1 MSDLKEYI
9 VTSHNWEELD
19 ALCADIEAGTGPY
32 TPDRKV
38 EVANPRPMSKNT
50 HYYLT
55 ADEATLLSAD
65 SRVLAVELD
74 ISELGIVPK
83 LNYMQTSTNW
93 AKTNSI
99 TNLHKNWAL
108 LRCTLPTQ
116 ITNYYLYYNEERPN
130 TGIAYPKSNFTS

>member
-74 ISELGIVPK
+74 ISELGIVPNSDINQAGV
-83 LNYMQTSTNW
+83 LNYLNGYSNIGKLTDGSGNRSLNG
-93 AKTNSI
+93 AAN
-99 TNLHKNWAL
+99 H
-108 LRCTLPTQ
+108 
-116 ITNYYLYYNEERPN
+116 YLYYNEERPN